1 MTKAQATRR
10 WSDAQDRRQTLQP
23 MRAAIGQ
30 KLVILSFL
38 LNMVTIWAWQT
49 HQQLELAQ
57 FLLIWSVVMSFMGVW
72 MVGRGLQFPMWG
84 RIVALVCLLI
94 PPANLVI
101 LLSLSVRTTNA
112 LRDAGYDVGLF
123 GAR

>member
-38 LNMVTIWAWQT
+38 LNRPPSKINFCSIPNYITLQSTHTADQIDALNYDSAPVRLQT
-49 HQQLELAQ
+49 A
-57 FLLIWSVVMSFMGVW
+57 
-72 MVGRGLQFPMWG
+72 
-84 RIVALVCLLI
+84 
-94 PPANLVI
+94 
-101 LLSLSVRTTNA
+101 
-112 LRDAGYDVGLF
+112 
-123 GAR
+123 